1 MTLSHP
7 SLRDFRQ
14 ADAARVSALALAAF
28 DEFKSHYTDW
38 PRLAAIYGNIS
49 GLIENGEIVVAEIQ
63 DQIIG
68 VGPHHGQHI
77 ALDSG

>member
-38 PRLAAIYGNIS
+38 PAPGGHPR
-49 GLIENGEIVVAEIQ
+49 
-63 DQIIG
+63 
-68 VGPHHGQHI
+68 
-77 ALDSG
+77 